1 MQKGLA
7 KFEPYH
13 WVVDQRG
20 FKLPIG
26 FPKYPFEMAAEFP
39 LMCRKMAD

>member
-1 MQKGLA
+1 VSYIFSNTIRDLLA
-7 KFEPYH
+7 DRK
-13 WVVDQRG
+13 G

-26 FPKYPFEMAAEFP
+26 FSKYPFEMSAEFP